1 MQNGYILPGIGLVTV
16 RNGVG
21 VVSVGSDEILPCVS
35 VISVTGFSEIVV
47 NGTGLI
53 FVGSDE
59 ILSYV
64 SVISV
69 SGFSEIVVDG
79 AGVIF
84 VG

>member
-47 NGTGLI
+47 NG
-53 FVGSDE
+53 
-59 ILSYV
+59 
-64 SVISV
+64 
-69 SGFSEIVVDG
+69 